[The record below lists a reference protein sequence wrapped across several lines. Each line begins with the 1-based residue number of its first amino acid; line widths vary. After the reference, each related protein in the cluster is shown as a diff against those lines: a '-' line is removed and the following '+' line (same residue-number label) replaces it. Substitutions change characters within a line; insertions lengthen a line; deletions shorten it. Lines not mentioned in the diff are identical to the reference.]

1 MGSPKFNTKILT
13 GSLCVNSLELL
24 SKLTHVSKKTADS
37 HLEEN
42 EKNWR
47 EYKDRLGSRYIE
59 RQHDLDMF
67 KYGSYRKNLQKMFMG
82 EKPFTASRNSCEV
95 ISVYNALE
103 NLGVKNE
110 ETTFPRLLNYFEKN
124 ASILKGYFGTSFSG
138 IIRYFK
144 KNGYDYIS
152 FMGKKITR
160 ENIDFMEKNF
170 ETYIFMSYNNTEN
183 IADMIHTMSITKEEQ
198 GFFIHNSFCQPI
210 YYETL
215 YDAVIK
221 YNSDNG
227 FVSRPI
233 IVMGI
238 RKPKR
243 DVQEEKN
250 LE

>member
-110 ETTFPRLLNYFEKN
+110 DTTFPRLLNYFEKN

-144 KNGYDYIS
+144 KNGYGYAS
-152 FMGKKITR
+152 FMGKKITE
-160 ENIDFMEKNF
+160 ENIDYLEKNF

-183 IADMIHTMSITKEEQ
+183 IADMIHTMSITREEQ
-198 GFFIHNSFCQPI
+198 GFFIHNSYCKPI
-210 YYETL
+210 FYETL
-215 YDAVIK
+215 YDAVVK

-238 RKPKR
+238 NKPKK
-243 DVQEEKN
+243 DEE
-250 LE
+250 L

>member
-1 MGSPKFNTKILT
+1 MAKFNTKILT

-24 SKLTHVSKKTADS
+24 SKLTRVSKKTADS

-42 EKNWR
+42 EKNWI
-47 EYKDRLGSRYIE
+47 EFKQNLGSRYIE

-110 ETTFPRLLNYFEKN
+110 DTTFPRLLNYFEKN
-124 ASILKGYFGTSFSG
+124 ASILKGYFGTSFLG

-144 KNGYDYIS
+144 KNGYGYIS
-152 FMGKKITR
+152 FMGKKITK
-160 ENIDFMEKNF
+160 ENIDYLEKNF

-183 IADMIHTMSITKEEQ
+183 IVAQAGKM
-198 GFFIHNSFCQPI
+198 
-210 YYETL
+210 
-215 YDAVIK
+215 A
-221 YNSDNG
+221 
-227 FVSRPI
+227 
-233 IVMGI
+233 
-238 RKPKR
+238 
-243 DVQEEKN
+243 
-250 LE
+250 

>member
-1 MGSPKFNTKILT
+1 MAKFNTKILT
-13 GSLCVNSLELL
+13 GSMCVNSLELL
-24 SKLTHVSKKTADS
+24 SKLTRVSKKTADS

-42 EKNWR
+42 EKNWI
-47 EYKDRLGSRYIE
+47 EFKQNLGSRYIE

-110 ETTFPRLLNYFEKN
+110 DTTFPRLLNYFEKN
-124 ASILKGYFGTSFSG
+124 ASILKGYFGTSFTG
-138 IIRYFK
+138 VIRYFK
-144 KNGYDYIS
+144 KQGYDYIS
-152 FMGKKITR
+152 FMGKKINR
-160 ENIDFMEKNF
+160 ENLDLVEKNY

-183 IADMIHTMSITKEEQ
+183 IADMIHTMSITREEQ
-198 GFFIHNSFCQPI
+198 GFFIHNSYCKPVF
-210 YYETL
+210 YETL
-215 YDAVIK
+215 YDAVVK

-238 RKPKR
+238 NKPK
-243 DVQEEKN
+243 EE
-250 LE
+250 EES

>member
-42 EKNWR
+42 EKNWI
-47 EYKDRLGSRYIE
+47 EFKQNLGSRYIE

-144 KNGYDYIS
+144 KNGYDYVS
-152 FMGKKITR
+152 FMGKKIIK

-198 GFFIHNSFCQPI
+198 GFFIHNSFCKPI

-215 YDAVIK
+215 YDAVVK

-227 FVSRPI
+227 FTSRPI

-243 DVQEEKN
+243 DVPEEKN

>member
-144 KNGYDYIS
+144 KNGYDYVS
-152 FMGKKITR
+152 FMGKKIIK

-198 GFFIHNSFCQPI
+198 GFFIHNSFCKPI

-215 YDAVIK
+215 YDAVVK

-227 FVSRPI
+227 FTSRPI

-238 RKPKR
+238 KKP
-243 DVQEEKN
+243 EKT
-250 LE
+250 ED

>member
-1 MGSPKFNTKILT
+1 MAKFNTKILT

-24 SKLTHVSKKTADS
+24 SKLTRVSKKTADS
-37 HLEEN
+37 DLEEN
-42 EKNWR
+42 EKNWI
-47 EYKDRLGSRYIE
+47 EFKQNLGSRYIE

-144 KNGYDYIS
+144 KNGYGYIS
-152 FMGKKITR
+152 FMGRKITK
-160 ENIDFMEKNF
+160 ENIDLVEKNYA
-170 ETYIFMSYNNTEN
+170 TYIFMSYNNTEN

-198 GFFIHNSFCQPI
+198 GFFIHNSFCKPI
-210 YYETL
+210 YYDTL
-215 YDAVIK
+215 YDAVVK

-227 FVSRPI
+227 FTSRPI

-238 RKPKR
+238 KKP
-243 DVQEEKN
+243 EKT
-250 LE
+250 ED